1 MLVPRQSRK
10 TTNEGEVLNDLPF
23 IFIYEEGII
32 DMATRTVK
40 LDTTT
45 LTKLDKIGKQ
55 LCDELG
61 IKDPSY
67 TQIIEYLLKKAEK
80 K

>member
-1 MLVPRQSRK
+1 
-10 TTNEGEVLNDLPF
+10 
-23 IFIYEEGII
+23 
-32 DMATRTVK
+32 MATRTVK
-40 LDTTT
+40 LNTTT
-45 LTKLDKIGKQ
+45 LEKLDKVGKK